1 MIREKDFAE
10 NDAFAIKIREIILPL
25 DNARATAFCSN
36 LHNWLRHWNA
46 RDQIPIVIRSRIHR
60 QAGSLIESLRV
71 SSWKF
76 LRFSQHFVV
85 TLCYIAFFDRT
96 WHHDV
101 NEFSGN
107 IRKNV
112 DREQSLIQRQ
122 KIQVLWCCWCLIA
135 RQVLVSCAFFTEEPL
150 MNPGTSLFTFTS
162 ASSREED
169 N

>member
-10 NDAFAIKIREIILPL
+10 HDAFAIKIRETILPL
-25 DNARATAFCSN
+25 DSARAFCSN

-76 LRFSQHFVV
+76 LRFSQHFAV

-96 WHHDV
+96 WHYDV

-107 IRKNV
+107 IRKNI

-122 KIQVLWCCWCLIA
+122 KIQILWCFWCFIA
-135 RQVLVSCAFFTEEPL
+135 RQVVSCAFFTEEPL
-150 MNPGTSLFTFTS
+150 MNPRTPLFTFMS
-162 ASSREED
+162 ASFREED
-169 N
+169 NDH